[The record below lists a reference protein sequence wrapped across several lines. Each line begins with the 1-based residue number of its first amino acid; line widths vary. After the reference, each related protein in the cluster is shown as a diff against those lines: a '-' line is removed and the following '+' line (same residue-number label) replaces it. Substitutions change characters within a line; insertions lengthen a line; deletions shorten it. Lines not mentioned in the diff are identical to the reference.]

1 MKCIYCEK
9 EINDEATFCQYC
21 GGNQISVDG
30 YPGDEY
36 SVYRSPVLIFVS
48 ITFISFVFF
57 SWTNDSFEIQQWKYK
72 TLFLF
77 ALTEICA
84 FYVCWRLYKDKLKEW
99 IQKNERWEKMC
110 KIMYNR
116 NILQSIKKE
125 GGVINV
131 FSKYIDG
138 LGYPVI
144 DEGDTWV
151 KLKIT
156 ETSSIK
162 LARTGSRSNKLRV
175 IFIGIMNDK
184 TIEQEEEY
192 DDVATLK
199 DYNIGKIKNKIT
211 KLDLM

>member
-156 ETSSIK
+156 ETSSIM

-175 IFIGIMNDK
+175 IFIGIMNDT